1 MQWNLLRV
9 IILAN
14 FTLWLVDIASS
25 NTINVF
31 TVIQIILWLVIII
44 LMFATKEL
52 FERIDSY
59 CKENKLSRS
68 QFLQLAIDKLSINE
82 TSPN

>member
-14 FTLWLVDIASS
+14 FALWLVDFASS

-44 LMFATKEL
+44 LMFTTK
-52 FERIDSY
+52 R
-59 CKENKLSRS
+59 R
-68 QFLQLAIDKLSINE
+68 
-82 TSPN
+82 